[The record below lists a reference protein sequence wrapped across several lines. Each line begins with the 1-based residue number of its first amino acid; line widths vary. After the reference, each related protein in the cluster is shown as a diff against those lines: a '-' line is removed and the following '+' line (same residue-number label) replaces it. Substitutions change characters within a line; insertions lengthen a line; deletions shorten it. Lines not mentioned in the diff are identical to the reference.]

1 MKRAPNPDGTEKAV
15 PDMYVYYYATQV
27 VHFFEGEEWKQWNE
41 GTKQKDGTRKGGMR
55 DLLIA
60 TQVTK
65 PGSNDGSW
73 DPEKGFIG
81 RQCGRLGTTALCLLT
96 LEVYYRHLPLTKRT
110 STGDPR
116 LVEGAK

>member
-1 MKRAPNPDGTEKAV
+1 
-15 PDMYVYYYATQV
+15 MYFYYYATQV

-65 PGSNDGSW
+65 PGANDGSW
-73 DPEKGFIG
+73 DPESGSSAG
-81 RQCGRLGTTALCLLT
+81 SAGGSAR
-96 LEVYYRHLPLTKRT
+96 
-110 STGDPR
+110 PR
-116 LVEGAK
+116 SVC